1 MISRTLYSLKWVKQ
15 YVLNRS
21 VYVLLTILISILL
34 IQYFNVAMSAEIK
47 APTDIITQ
55 LNEADYVYVGITN
68 HSNYNGNNFYQQV
81 DNGYF
86 YSKKTATN
94 DWSGK
99 IDAIGLKRLPEK
111 NYTDAS
117 LVERCYMISGRS
129 AENVRE
135 VVLSQNTAKR
145 YNLDVG
151 STIYFN
157 SLEYAREYTV
167 SGICSDFYG
176 AYEIDPIA
184 NYGLILLYD
193 DEQISSSTFIQFYK
207 GNENDT
213 YAQIFIKENDINRL
227 TEIVDSSVK
236 EAYCMTVLFVTLVFL
251 SLNFPI
257 KRYFVRLRNEYC
269 KSRHISIFLLAV
281 ITTLLSISFLPIITT
296 VALNDSLANAAIRAM
311 LMEFVTVA
319 LISFVILACLFL
331 MRGNR

>member
-15 YVLNRS
+15 YILNRS
-21 VYVLLTILISILL
+21 TYVLLTILISIFL
-34 IQYFNVAMSAEIK
+34 IQYFNVAMSSEIK
-47 APTDIITQ
+47 TPTDIIAE

-86 YSKKTATN
+86 YSKKTDTN

-99 IDAIGLKRLPEK
+99 IDAIGLKHLPEK

-117 LVERCYMISGRS
+117 LVERCYMVSGRS
-129 AENVRE
+129 AEKIGE

-145 YNLDVG
+145 YDLDVG

-184 NYGLILLYD
+184 NNGLILLYEN
-193 DEQISSSTFIQFYK
+193 EQISSSTFIHFYK

-213 YAQIFIKENDINRL
+213 YAQIFIKENDVSRL

-236 EAYCMTVLFVTLVFL
+236 EAYCMTILFVTLVFL

-257 KRYFVRLRNEYC
+257 KKYFVRLRNEHC
-269 KSRHISIFLLAV
+269 KNRHISIFLITV
-281 ITTLLSISFLPIITT
+281 IAIILSISFIPVITL
-296 VALNDSLANAAIRAM
+296 VALTDYLANAAIRIM

-319 LISFVILACLFL
+319 SISFVILSFE
-331 MRGNR
+331 